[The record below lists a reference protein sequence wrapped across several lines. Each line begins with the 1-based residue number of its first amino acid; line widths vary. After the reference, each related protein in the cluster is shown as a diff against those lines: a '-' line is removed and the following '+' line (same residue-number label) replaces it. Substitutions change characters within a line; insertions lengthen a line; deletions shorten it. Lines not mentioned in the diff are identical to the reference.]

1 VDRLVFEKET
11 IMILRMRG
19 LLSGALGLALCAVL
33 MAGCEDKVTET
44 QVRDKPLGGTEVKQ
58 KTVTQD
64 GDKVKVEEKKTD
76 IDRHG
81 NVTEEKKKTTESEK
95 D

>member
-1 VDRLVFEKET
+1 MMLKMRA
-11 IMILRMRG
+11 ILSSAFG
-19 LLSGALGLALCAVL
+19 VVLGAAL

-64 GDKVKVEEKKTD
+64 GDKTKVEEKKTD

-81 NVTEEKKKTTESEK
+81 NVTKEEKKTTENEK